1 MPISQTKR
9 RFFSEATVSKKTER
23 DTTVKKKI
31 LCVIGLIC
39 YLVFVGGGIGLIL
52 SMQSGLDNVEGGI
65 GAALVGVVV
74 AIVMVIAA
82 AYATVG
88 VLPIIMKVVHI
99 FADSKVPAVICIPFD
114 LLYIGANAAL
124 CVNAVSN
131 MSDGDL
137 SGVIVFAVLAV
148 ISVVALVTNIMS
160 LSEDCYE

>member
-9 RFFSEATVSKKTER
+9 RFFSEATVSKKTEEDR
-23 DTTVKKKI
+23 TVKKKI

-52 SMQSGLDNVEGGI
+52 SMQSGLDNVEDG
-65 GAALVGVVV
+65 
-74 AIVMVIAA
+74 
-82 AYATVG
+82 
-88 VLPIIMKVVHI
+88 
-99 FADSKVPAVICIPFD
+99 
-114 LLYIGANAAL
+114 IGANAAL